1 MEPTTASMSHDSP
14 LHREAR
20 DWLLLLTSG
29 RATLADAQGFRRWC
43 AQSVAHARAFAET
56 RLMWERLGS
65 AAASLAQRER
75 ATETSAVAPRRM
87 SRRAFLGGAV
97 AASAAALLLTQP
109 PLRLW
114 PPGLSDLSADFRTA
128 TGEQRT
134 VQLAPGVTVEMN
146 TQTAF
151 NLRKVDG
158 RLVGMELL
166 DGEVQ
171 LRMSD
176 GAGDF
181 TVWAEKGRVQPMPG
195 SQCNVRCLGGD
206 VEVTA
211 LDGSVQLDYRGHR
224 EALGAAQQASYGA
237 HDMTPPAAADLDRA
251 MAWRRRVLVFD
262 DQPLSDVVA
271 EINRYRPGRLVLTS
285 DTLAS
290 RKVRARFSLN
300 QLSDVATLIHEA
312 FGARVTELPGGI
324 LLLS

>member
-1 MEPTTASMSHDSP
+1 MEPNFASLGHDSP

-20 DWLLLLTSG
+20 EWLLLLTSG
-29 RATLADAQGFRRWC
+29 RATVADAQGFRRWC
-43 AQSVAHARAFAET
+43 GQSVAHARAFAET
-56 RLMWERLGS
+56 RSMWDHLGT
-65 AAASLAQRER
+65 AARNLAQRER
-75 ATETSAVAPRRM
+75 TPQTVAAAPRRM

-97 AASAAALLLTQP
+97 AASAAALLLARP

-114 PPGLSDLSADFRTA
+114 PDLSDLSADFRTA

-134 VQLAPGVTVEMN
+134 VQVAPGVTVEMN

-158 RLVGMELL
+158 RLVGMDLV

-171 LRMSD
+171 LQVAE
-176 GAGDF
+176 GAPAF
-181 TVWAEKGRVQPMPG
+181 TVWAQKGRVQSTPG
-195 SQCNVRCLGGD
+195 SQCNVRCLGD
-206 VEVTA
+206 AVEVTG
-211 LDGSVQLDYRGHR
+211 LDGLVQIDYRGQR
-224 EALGAAQQASYGA
+224 EALGAAQRASYGV
-237 HDMTPPAAADLDRA
+237 HDMTAPAPADMERA

-262 DQPLSDVVA
+262 NQPLSDVVA

-290 RKVRARFSLN
+290 RKVHARFSLN
-300 QLSDVATLIHEA
+300 QLADAATLIREA

-324 LLLS
+324 VLLS

>member
-1 MEPTTASMSHDSP
+1 MEPNFASLGHDSP

-20 DWLLLLTSG
+20 EWLLLLTSG
-29 RATLADAQGFRRWC
+29 RATVADAQGFRRWC
-43 AQSVAHARAFAET
+43 GQSVAHARAFAET
-56 RLMWERLGS
+56 RSMWDHLGT
-65 AAASLAQRER
+65 AARNLAQRER
-75 ATETSAVAPRRM
+75 TPQTVAGAPRRM

-97 AASAAALLLTQP
+97 AASAAALLLARP

-114 PPGLSDLSADFRTA
+114 PDLSDLSADFRTA

-134 VQLAPGVTVEMN
+134 VQVAPGVTVEMN

-158 RLVGMELL
+158 RLVGMDLV

-171 LRMSD
+171 LQVAE
-176 GAGDF
+176 GTPAF
-181 TVWAEKGRVQPMPG
+181 TVWAQKGRVQSTPG
-195 SQCNVRCLGGD
+195 SQCNVRCLGD
-206 VEVTA
+206 AVEVTG
-211 LDGSVQLDYRGHR
+211 LDGLVQIDYRGQR
-224 EALGAAQQASYGA
+224 EALGAAQRASYGV
-237 HDMTPPAAADLDRA
+237 HDMTAPAPADMERA

-262 DQPLSDVVA
+262 NQPLSDVVA

-290 RKVRARFSLN
+290 RKVHARFSLN
-300 QLSDVATLIHEA
+300 QLADAATLIREA

-324 LLLS
+324 VLLS